1 MTMIHQGNV
10 FFIFRFFM
18 LQILKVFYLSE
29 QSTVK
34 YDLYYVQYILSNSF
48 LTFVRLKRVISV
60 RNVVMGFHSPFDL
73 ESLFAFSTANL
84 FMMFNCS
91 KCASE
96 WNFLCP
102 YKLLL
107 VLNSFRQTSQ
117 VKIFAFSL
125 WTFLFRLN
133 AEGSFK
139 EVGQDS
145 QMDGL
150 GSEWIFMWIAR

>member
-1 MTMIHQGNV
+1 MS
-10 FFIFRFFM
+10 
-18 LQILKVFYLSE
+18 QILKVFYLSE

-34 YDLYYVQYILSNSF
+34 YDLYYVQCILSNSF

-91 KCASE
+91 KCSSE

-102 YKLLL
+102 
-107 VLNSFRQTSQ
+107 
-117 VKIFAFSL
+117 
-125 WTFLFRLN
+125 
-133 AEGSFK
+133 
-139 EVGQDS
+139 
-145 QMDGL
+145 
-150 GSEWIFMWIAR
+150 